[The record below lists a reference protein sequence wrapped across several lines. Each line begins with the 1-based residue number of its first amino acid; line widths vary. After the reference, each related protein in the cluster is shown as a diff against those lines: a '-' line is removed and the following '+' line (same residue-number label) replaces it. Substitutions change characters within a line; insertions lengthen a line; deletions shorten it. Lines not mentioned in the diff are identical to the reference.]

1 MQHHSQQHHSEYRP
15 PTLAVDLVAF
25 RVHAGVLEVLL
36 MRRRNEP
43 FAGEWALP
51 GGYNAQGETTMEAL
65 SRVARTKVGVNID
78 ADLGFVEQ
86 LYTFDTTAR
95 DPRGHAVSVV
105 YLGCGFGL
113 EDVTGGDNPHEF
125 RPVDELPP
133 LAFDHADI
141 VHYARERLAAK
152 MSYSTA
158 VYGLLPSE
166 FTLTQVQAAYEAV
179 RGRQLD
185 KRNFRKKFLSLSVV
199 HETGGVWQEGAHR
212 PAKLYAFNGRTLQD
226 FDPGV

>member
-105 YLGCGFGL
+105 PGLRVWSGGCDG
-113 EDVTGGDNPHEF
+113 
-125 RPVDELPP
+125 
-133 LAFDHADI
+133 
-141 VHYARERLAAK
+141 
-152 MSYSTA
+152 
-158 VYGLLPSE
+158 
-166 FTLTQVQAAYEAV
+166 
-179 RGRQLD
+179 RG
-185 KRNFRKKFLSLSVV
+185 
-199 HETGGVWQEGAHR
+199 
-212 PAKLYAFNGRTLQD
+212 
-226 FDPGV
+226 

>member
-1 MQHHSQQHHSEYRP
+1 MQHHSEYRP
-15 PTLAVDLVAF
+15 PTLAVDLVVF
-25 RVHAGVLEVLL
+25 RLHAGVLEVLL
-36 MRRRNEP
+36 MQRRNEP

-65 SRVARTKVGVNID
+65 SRVARTKVGVDIQ

-113 EDVTGGDNPHEF
+113 NDLAEGDNPHEF
-125 RPVDELPP
+125 RSVDELPP
-133 LAFDHADI
+133 LAFDHGEI
-141 VHYARERLAAK
+141 VRYARERLASK

-158 VYGLLPSE
+158 VYGLLPKE
-166 FTLTQVQAAYEAV
+166 FTLSQVQSAYEAV
-179 RGRQLD
+179 RGRPMD
-185 KRNFRKKFLSLSVV
+185 KRNFRKKLLSLGVI
-199 HETGGVWQEGAHR
+199 HETGGLWREGAHR
-212 PAKLYAFNGRTLQD
+212 PAKLYAFNSRTLQE
-226 FDPGV
+226 FDAGM

>member
-95 DPRGHAVSVV
+95 DPRGMPCRWCTWAA
-105 YLGCGFGL
+105 GL
-113 EDVTGGDNPHEF
+113 
-125 RPVDELPP
+125 
-133 LAFDHADI
+133 
-141 VHYARERLAAK
+141 
-152 MSYSTA
+152 
-158 VYGLLPSE
+158 
-166 FTLTQVQAAYEAV
+166 
-179 RGRQLD
+179 
-185 KRNFRKKFLSLSVV
+185 
-199 HETGGVWQEGAHR
+199 VWR
-212 PAKLYAFNGRTLQD
+212 M
-226 FDPGV
+226 